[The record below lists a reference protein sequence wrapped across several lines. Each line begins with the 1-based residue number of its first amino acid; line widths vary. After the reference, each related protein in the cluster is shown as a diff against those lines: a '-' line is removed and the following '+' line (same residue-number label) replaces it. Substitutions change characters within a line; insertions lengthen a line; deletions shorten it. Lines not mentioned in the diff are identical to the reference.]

1 MNILVTYD
9 VSTETPGGERR
20 LRQVATAC
28 KNYGQRVQLSVFE
41 CRVNEAQYEA
51 FRTQL
56 LSIMDLRV
64 DNLRIYKLSAP
75 RERCLERYGVDK
87 YVDFDEPLIL

>member
-9 VSTETPGGERR
+9 VSTETPTGQRR
-20 LRQVATAC
+20 LRQVAIAC

-51 FRTQL
+51 FRAQL
-56 LSIMDLRV
+56 LGIIDPKV
-64 DNLRIYKLSAP
+64 DNLRLYKLSAS
-75 RERCLERYGVDK
+75 RAQCLECFGIDK
-87 YVDFDEPLIL
+87 YIDFDEPLIL